1 LSSSESGPPRPA
13 IVLRPGREAPARRRR
28 HPWIYRQAVAAAP
41 EGTESAGLARVEA
54 SDGSVVGWGFPS
66 PESLIAVR
74 LVSFGPDA
82 PADDWLEQRLRAAVD
97 LRARLGIDSDAM
109 RLVNA
114 EGDFLP
120 GLVADRYA
128 DTIVASVHVRG
139 MEPLVPRA
147 VDCLTG
153 LYSGAKVYLKRD
165 EHHARVEGLELPA
178 GYLAGSGDGRTV
190 ITEGGVKAV
199 VDFARGQKT
208 GYYLDQRANRTA
220 CASVAAGR
228 GVLNL
233 FAYTGAFSLRA
244 AAAGAARVV
253 SVESSRHALE
263 QAEESVRLNP
273 GLQPERFS
281 WVQADVFEYLAHC
294 ERFEL
299 IVADPPPFARRRMEV
314 EGALRGYLTLNQQA
328 LRCLSPGGFLFT
340 FSCSGAV
347 DRQVFRQVIE
357 EAALRSGRKVRLLSE
372 LAADADHPVAAG
384 HPEGE
389 YLKGW
394 MLHAD

>member
-1 LSSSESGPPRPA
+1 LSSSDRTVV
-13 IVLRPGREAPARRRR
+13 VLRPGREGPARRRH
-28 HPWIYRQAVAAAP
+28 HPWIYRQAVASTPQDAAS
-41 EGTESAGLARVEA
+41 GGLARIEA

-74 LVSFGPDA
+74 LVSFGSEE
-82 PADDWLEQRLRAAVD
+82 PAADWLEQRLCAAAAV
-97 LRARLGIDSDAM
+97 RERLHIDSDAL

-128 DTIVASVHVRG
+128 DTIVISLHIRG
-139 MEPLVPRA
+139 MEAFATRVA
-147 VDCLTG
+147 DCFAG
-153 LYSGAKVYLKRD
+153 MFPGVKVYLKRD
-165 EHHARVEGLELPA
+165 EHHARVEGLSLPS
-178 GYLAGSGDGRTV
+178 GYLAGSGDGRAV
-190 ITEGGVKAV
+190 ITEGGVKMV
-199 VDFARGQKT
+199 VDFTRGQKT
-208 GYYLDQRANRTA
+208 GFYLDQRANRTA

-228 GVLNL
+228 SVLNL

-244 AAAGAARVV
+244 AGAGAARVV
-253 SVESSRHALE
+253 SVESSKHALE

-273 GLQPERFS
+273 GLSPAMFD
-281 WVQADVFEYLAHC
+281 WIQADVFDHLAGG
-294 ERFEL
+294 ERYDL

-328 LRCLSPGGFLFT
+328 MRCLSPGGILLT

-347 DRQVFRQVIE
+347 ERLVFRQVLE
-357 EAALRSGRKVRLLSE
+357 EAALRSGRRVRLLTE
-372 LAADADHPVAAG
+372 LHADVDHPIAAG

-394 MLHAD
+394 LLHAD

>member
-1 LSSSESGPPRPA
+1 LSNSEPA
-13 IVLRPGREAPARRRR
+13 VVLKPGREFPARRRH
-28 HPWIYRQAVAAAP
+28 HPWIFQQAVAVTP
-41 EGTESAGLARVEA
+41 EGAGSSSLARIEA
-54 SDGSVVGWGFPS
+54 SDGSVVGWGFLS
-66 PESLIAVR
+66 PGSLIAVR
-74 LVSFGPDA
+74 LVSFGSEE
-82 PADDWLEQRLRAAVD
+82 PAEDWLEQRLSAAAAV
-97 LRARLGIDSDAM
+97 RARMGIASDAL
-109 RLVNA
+109 RLINA

-128 DTIVASVHVRG
+128 DTIVVSLHVRG
-139 MEPLVPRA
+139 MEALVQRV

-153 LYSGAKVYLKRD
+153 LFPGVNVYLKRD
-165 EHHARVEGLELPA
+165 EHHARVEGLGLA
-178 GYLAGSGDGRTV
+178 SGYLAGSGDGKTV

-199 VDFARGQKT
+199 VDFAGGQKT
-208 GYYLDQRANRTA
+208 GFYLDQRANRTA

-228 GVLNL
+228 SVLNL

-244 AAAGAARVV
+244 AGAGAARVV

-263 QAEESVRLNP
+263 QAEESVLLNP
-273 GLQPERFS
+273 DLLPAMFE
-281 WVQADVFEYLAHC
+281 WVHADVFDHLARA
-294 ERFEL
+294 ERFDL
-299 IVADPPPFARRRMEV
+299 VIADPPPFARRRMEV

-328 LRCLSPGGFLFT
+328 LHCLAPGGILFT

-347 DRQVFRQVIE
+347 DRQMFRQVLE
-357 EAALRSGRKVRLLSE
+357 EAALRSGRRVRMLRE
-372 LAADADHPVAAG
+372 LHADVDHPVAAG

>member
-1 LSSSESGPPRPA
+1 MGSSERPVV
-13 IVLRPGREAPARRRR
+13 VLRPGREGPARRRH
-28 HPWIYRQAVAAAP
+28 HPWIYRQAVASASQDSAA
-41 EGTESAGLARVEA
+41 GALARIEA

-74 LVSFGPDA
+74 LVSFGPEE
-82 PADDWLEQRLRAAVD
+82 PATDWLERRLRAAAAVRER
-97 LRARLGIDSDAM
+97 LRIDSDAF

-128 DTIVASVHVRG
+128 DTIVVSLHVRG
-139 MEPLVPRA
+139 MEALSARV
-147 VDCLTG
+147 VDCFTG
-153 LYSGAKVYLKRD
+153 MFPGVKVYLKRD
-165 EHHARVEGLELPA
+165 EHHARVEGLALPS
-178 GYLAGSGDGRTV
+178 GYLAGSGDGRAV
-190 ITEGGVKAV
+190 IAEGGVKMV
-199 VDFARGQKT
+199 VDFTGGQKT
-208 GYYLDQRANRTA
+208 GFYLDQRANRTA

-228 GVLNL
+228 SMLNL

-244 AAAGAARVV
+244 AGAGAARVV
-253 SVESSRHALE
+253 SVESSKRALE

-273 GLQPERFS
+273 GLSPSAFEWIR
-281 WVQADVFEYLAHC
+281 ADVFDHLAAG
-294 ERFEL
+294 ERYEL

-328 LRCLSPGGFLFT
+328 LRCLSPGGLLFT

-347 DRQVFRQVIE
+347 DRLVFRQVLE
-357 EAALRSGRKVRLLSE
+357 EAALRSGRRVRLLAE
-372 LAADADHPVAAG
+372 LHADVDHPVAAG

>member
-1 LSSSESGPPRPA
+1 MLK
-13 IVLRPGREAPARRRR
+13 PGREAPARRRH
-28 HPWIYRQAVAAAP
+28 HPWIYQQAVAVTP
-41 EGTESAGLARVEA
+41 EGAGSEGLARIEA

-66 PESLIAVR
+66 PGSLIAVR
-74 LVSFGPDA
+74 LVSFGPEEPGA
-82 PADDWLEQRLRAAVD
+82 DWLEERLRAAAAMRVGM
-97 LRARLGIDSDAM
+97 RIESDAF

-128 DTIVASVHVRG
+128 DTIVVSLHVRG
-139 MEPLVPRA
+139 MELFAPRV

-153 LYSGAKVYLKRD
+153 MFPGVNVYLKRD
-165 EHHARVEGLELPA
+165 EHHARIEGLGLSS
-178 GYLAGSGDGRTV
+178 GYLAGSGDGRAV
-190 ITEGGVKAV
+190 ITEGSVKVV

-208 GYYLDQRANRTA
+208 GFYLDQRANRTA

-228 GVLNL
+228 SVLNL

-244 AAAGAARVV
+244 AGAGAVRVV
-253 SVESSRHALE
+253 SVESSQHALE
-263 QAEESVRLNP
+263 QAAESVRLNP
-273 GLQPERFS
+273 GLSPAMFE
-281 WVQADVFEYLAHC
+281 WVHADVFDHLARG
-294 ERFEL
+294 ERYGL
-299 IVADPPPFARRRMEV
+299 VIADPPPFARRRMEV

-328 LRCLSPGGFLFT
+328 LRCLEPGGILFT
-340 FSCSGAV
+340 FSCSGSV
-347 DRQVFRQVIE
+347 DRQMFRQVIE
-357 EAALRSGRKVRLLSE
+357 EAALRSGRRVRLLRE
-372 LAADADHPVAAG
+372 LHADVDHPIAAG

>member
-1 LSSSESGPPRPA
+1 LSSFEQPVV
-13 IVLRPGREAPARRRR
+13 VLKPGRELPARRRR
-28 HPWIYRQAVAAAP
+28 HPWIYRQAVA
-41 EGTESAGLARVEA
+41 SATANAGSGFLARIEA

-74 LVSFGPDA
+74 LVSIGPEE
-82 PADDWLEQRLRAAVD
+82 PATDWLEQRLRAAAA
-97 LRARLGIDSDAM
+97 LREHLRIDSDAL
-109 RLVNA
+109 RLANA

-128 DTIVASVHVRG
+128 DTVVVSLHVRG
-139 MEPLVPRA
+139 MEPLAPR
-147 VDCLTG
+147 VVNCLTEMFPE
-153 LYSGAKVYLKRD
+153 VNIYLKRD
-165 EHHARVEGLELPA
+165 EHHARVEGLDLPS
-178 GYLAGSGDGRTV
+178 GYLAGSGDGRAV
-190 ITEGGVKAV
+190 ITEGGMKAV

-208 GYYLDQRANRTA
+208 GFYLDQRANRTA
-220 CASVAAGR
+220 CASVAEGR
-228 GVLNL
+228 SVLNL

-244 AAAGAARVV
+244 AGGGAVRVV
-253 SVESSRHALE
+253 SVESSKHALE

-273 GLQPERFS
+273 GISPELFT
-281 WVQADVFEYLAHC
+281 WVQADVFDHLASG
-294 ERFEL
+294 ERYDL
-299 IVADPPPFARRRMEV
+299 IVADPPPFARRRGEV

-328 LRCLSPGGFLFT
+328 LRCLSPGGILFT

-347 DRQVFRQVIE
+347 DRQVFRQVLE
-357 EAALRSGRKVRLLSE
+357 EASLRSGRRVRLLRE
-372 LAADADHPVAAG
+372 LHADVDHPVAAG

>member
-1 LSSSESGPPRPA
+1 
-13 IVLRPGREAPARRRR
+13 VLKPGRESPARRRH
-28 HPWIYRQAVAAAP
+28 HPWIFQQAVAVTP
-41 EGTESAGLARVEA
+41 EGAGSGGLARVEA

-66 PESLIAVR
+66 PGSLIAVR
-74 LVSFGPDA
+74 LVSFGPEE
-82 PADDWLEQRLRAAVD
+82 PAEDWLEQRLSVAAAV
-97 LRARLGIDSDAM
+97 RARMGIESDAV

-128 DTIVASVHVRG
+128 DTIVVSLHVRG
-139 MEPLVPRA
+139 MEPLAQRV
-147 VDCLTG
+147 VGCLTG
-153 LYSGAKVYLKRD
+153 LFPGVNVYLKRD
-165 EHHARVEGLELPA
+165 EHHARVEGLGLA
-178 GYLAGSGDGRTV
+178 SGYLAGSGDGRTV

-208 GYYLDQRANRTA
+208 GFYLDQRANRTA

-228 GVLNL
+228 SVLNL

-244 AAAGAARVV
+244 AGAGAVRVV
-253 SVESSRHALE
+253 SVESSQHALE

-273 GLQPERFS
+273 DLSPAMFE
-281 WVQADVFEYLAHC
+281 WVHADVFDHLARG
-294 ERFEL
+294 ERFDL
-299 IVADPPPFARRRMEV
+299 IIADPPPFARRRMEV
-314 EGALRGYLTLNQQA
+314 EGALRGYLTLNLQA
-328 LRCLSPGGFLFT
+328 LHCLAPGGILFT

-347 DRQVFRQVIE
+347 DRQMFRQVLE
-357 EAALRSGRKVRLLSE
+357 EAALRSGRRVRMLRE
-372 LAADADHPVAAG
+372 LHADVDHPVAAG

-394 MLHAD
+394 MVHAD

>member
-1 LSSSESGPPRPA
+1 MSSEPA
-13 IVLRPGREAPARRRR
+13 VVLKPGRESPARRRR
-28 HPWIYRQAVAAAP
+28 HPWIFQQAVAVTP
-41 EGTESAGLARVEA
+41 EGAGSGGLARVEA

-66 PESLIAVR
+66 PGSLIAVR
-74 LVSFGPDA
+74 LVSFGPEE
-82 PADDWLEQRLRAAVD
+82 PAEDWLERRLSAAAAV
-97 LRARLGIDSDAM
+97 RARMGIESDAL

-128 DTIVASVHVRG
+128 DTIVVSLHVRG
-139 MEPLVPRA
+139 MEPLAPRV
-147 VDCLTG
+147 VDCLAR
-153 LYSGAKVYLKRD
+153 LFPGANVYLKRD
-165 EHHARVEGLELPA
+165 EHHARVEGLVLA
-178 GYLAGSGDGRTV
+178 SGYLAGSGDGRTV

-208 GYYLDQRANRTA
+208 GFYLDQRANRTA

-228 GVLNL
+228 SVLNL

-244 AAAGAARVV
+244 AGAGAVRVV
-253 SVESSRHALE
+253 SVESSQHALE

-273 GLQPERFS
+273 DLSPAMFE
-281 WVQADVFEYLAHC
+281 WVHADVFDHLARG
-294 ERFEL
+294 ERFDL
-299 IVADPPPFARRRMEV
+299 IIADPPPFARRRMEV

-328 LRCLSPGGFLFT
+328 LRCLAPGGILFT

-347 DRQVFRQVIE
+347 DRQMFRQVIE
-357 EAALRSGRKVRLLSE
+357 EAALRSGRRVRMLRE
-372 LAADADHPVAAG
+372 LHADVDHPVAAG